1 MYIVI
6 IGGGRVGYYLG
17 RALIQENHEV
27 LIVEKDTLPQTN
39 ICNNLGSVCVHGDG
53 CEVATLE
60 EVGTSRAD
68 IFIAVTGDDE
78 DNLVSCQ
85 LAKHRFDV
93 PRTIARLSN
102 PANKSA
108 FKQLGID
115 VTVSSTDII
124 MDHIQ
129 GEVPTHALTHL
140 LDIEDRGLEIV
151 VVRVPSESSTVGKQL
166 GDLELPP
173 NTIVSMIIHY
183 GSRPALP
190 TPETMIEERDQII
203 AVTPPEFEDALRLAL
218 RGDVPHTQRRPSGPA
233 AE

>member
-78 DNLVSCQ
+78 DNLISCQ
-85 LAKHRFDV
+85 LAKHRFNV

-102 PANKSA
+102 PANKTV
-108 FKQLGID
+108 FRQLGID
-115 VTVSSTDII
+115 VTISSTDII
-124 MDHIQ
+124 MEHIQ
-129 GEVPTHALTHL
+129 GEVPTHSLTHL
-140 LDIEDRGLEIV
+140 LEIEDRGLEIV
-151 VVRVPSESSTVGKQL
+151 VVRVPSESSTVGKHL
-166 GDLELPP
+166 SDVELPP
-173 NTIVSMIIHY
+173 NTVVPMIIHY
-183 GSRPALP
+183 GSRPVLP
-190 TPETMIEERDQII
+190 TPETVIEERDQIV
-203 AVTPPEFEDALRLAL
+203 AVTLPESEEALRLAL
-218 RGDVPHTQRRPSGPA
+218 RGDLPDAKAPPSEPSSK
-233 AE
+233 